1 MLIEKITYD
10 HTLTEYTLINVR
22 KIVRIFNDEE
32 PDVEIAKTYVRHV
45 VDPYNIVHLDQE
57 DIVTQY
63 MVAMVIEHN
72 L

>member
-1 MLIEKITYD
+1 MLIENITYD
-10 HTLTEYTLINVR
+10 HTLTENILINVR
-22 KIVRIFNDEE
+22 KIIRIMD
-32 PDVEIAKTYVRHV
+32 DTTDTEIAKSYVRHV